1 MRKTASSQ
9 PRTLAVAG
17 RPNGMQGR
25 RRIGG
30 RHLHERRDRERE
42 SVLKEL
48 PLTRLKTGKVKE
60 FDWPGVRPTDH
71 PIAASPCPS
80 VLYVFTRAIIV
91 FALQTFPQR
100 MMVGFPSP

>member
-1 MRKTASSQ
+1 MGCMRKTASSQ

-60 FDWPGVRPTDH
+60 FDWSGVRPL
-71 PIAASPCPS
+71 AASPRPS
-80 VLYVFTRAIIV
+80 VFYVFTRAIIV
-91 FALQTFPQR
+91 FALQTFPH
-100 MMVGFPSP
+100 G